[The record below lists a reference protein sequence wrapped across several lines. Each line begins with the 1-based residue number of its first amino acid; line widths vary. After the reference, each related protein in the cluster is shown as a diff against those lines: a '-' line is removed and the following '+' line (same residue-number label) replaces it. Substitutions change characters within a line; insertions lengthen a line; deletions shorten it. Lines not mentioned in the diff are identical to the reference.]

1 MTEIAETPEPGVEHE
16 QKARAIRTPRPATVA
31 RRQRQTEER
40 RQAIMAAALTLF
52 SQSGLHGVSVD
63 EIANLADVSKTN
75 LLYYFPNKEQL
86 YLTVLT
92 DILNIW
98 LEPLRAFSAH
108 QAPREAIENYIRLK
122 MTASRDNPEASRL
135 FCLELVGGAPQIGKA
150 LQQDLNKL
158 VTEKAEVIR
167 GWIAAGQFI
176 DIEPRHFLFS
186 LWGTTQHY
194 ADFASQVK
202 ALTGKTL
209 KDRKFFEE
217 SIRTVQRLLLEG
229 ALVRPE
235 HPTAGSPDV
244 MG

>member
-1 MTEIAETPEPGVEHE
+1 MTQIAETPEPDIEQEH
-16 QKARAIRTPRPATVA
+16 KARSTRTPRPATVA

-40 RQAIMAAALTLF
+40 RQAIMGAALKLF

-86 YLTVLT
+86 YVTVLT
-92 DILNIW
+92 DILNVW
-98 LEPLRAFSAH
+98 LEPLRAFSAD
-108 QAPREAIENYIRLK
+108 QSPREAIENYVRLK

-135 FCLELVGGAPQIGKA
+135 FCLELVGGAPQIGQSLRK
-150 LQQDLNKL
+150 DLNKL
-158 VTEKAEVIR
+158 VTEKTEVIR

-176 DIEPRHFLFS
+176 DIDPRHFLFS

-202 ALTGKTL
+202 VLTGKTL

-217 SIRTVQRLLLEG
+217 SVATVQRLLLEG
-229 ALVRPE
+229 ALVRHEPRQ
-235 HPTAGSPDV
+235 TGSSEV
-244 MG
+244 TS

>member
-1 MTEIAETPEPGVEHE
+1 MAEHE
-16 QKARAIRTPRPATVA
+16 GVIR
-31 RRQRQTEER
+31 
-40 RQAIMAAALTLF
+40 
-52 SQSGLHGVSVD
+52 
-63 EIANLADVSKTN
+63 
-75 LLYYFPNKEQL
+75 
-86 YLTVLT
+86 
-92 DILNIW
+92 
-98 LEPLRAFSAH
+98 
-108 QAPREAIENYIRLK
+108 
-122 MTASRDNPEASRL
+122 
-135 FCLELVGGAPQIGKA
+135 PQIGKA
-150 LQQDLNKL
+150 LRQDLNKL

-217 SIRTVQRLLLEG
+217 SVKTVQRLLLEG

-235 HPTAGSPDV
+235 PSTAGSPDV
-244 MG
+244 TG